1 MNKLSLLFQKIYRH
15 FFPRPQTPRE
25 LVVAQWEED
34 NRTRNLRLIYDLTPE
49 DVVWDVGGYEGQWA
63 SDLFAKYQ
71 PTIHIFEPVASFAD
85 NIAERFAKNPKM
97 HVHRYGISDQDST
110 QAISLV
116 GDRAST
122 FVQDQ
127 TSEQATFRSASVV
140 ATELGAPTLIK
151 LNIEGGEYPL
161 LEDLIKSGTIKD
173 ITHIQVQFHDFVPD
187 AVARME
193 AIQNELA
200 KTHVRAYHYPFVWES
215 WTKHDKAQ
223 D

>member
-1 MNKLSLLFQKIYRH
+1 MNKLSSFFTKLYRH
-15 FFPRPQTPRE
+15 FFPRKKTARE

-71 PTIHIFEPVASFAD
+71 PTIHIFEPVASFAAH
-85 NIAERFAKNPKM
+85 IAERFAKNPKI
-97 HVHRYGISDQDST
+97 HVHRYGISDRDST
-110 QAISLV
+110 ETISLV

-127 TSEQATFRSASVV
+127 ANEQATFRNASVV
-140 ATELGAPTLIK
+140 ATELGTPTLIK

-161 LEDLIKSGTIKD
+161 LEDLIKSGKLKD
-173 ITHIQVQFHDFVPD
+173 IIHIQVQFHDFVPG

-200 KTHVRAYHYPFVWES
+200 KTHTCTYHYPFVWES